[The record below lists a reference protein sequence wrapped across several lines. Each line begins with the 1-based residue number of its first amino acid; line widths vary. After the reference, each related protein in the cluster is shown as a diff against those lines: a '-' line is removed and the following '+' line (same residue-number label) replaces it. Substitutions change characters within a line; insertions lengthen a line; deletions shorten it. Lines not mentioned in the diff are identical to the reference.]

1 MQKTAGTLA
10 GLVLAERLQE
20 VSLQPFACL
29 SQQPAIEVI
38 LFLMEPELLPE
49 APDPG
54 ENGIYQLAKKQRVA
68 DLDQKLTNKLAE
80 WGFDFHL
87 HNLSNRLPSDWQ
99 VRDLA

>member
-68 DLDQKLTNKLAE
+68 DLD
-80 WGFDFHL
+80 
-87 HNLSNRLPSDWQ
+87 
-99 VRDLA
+99 